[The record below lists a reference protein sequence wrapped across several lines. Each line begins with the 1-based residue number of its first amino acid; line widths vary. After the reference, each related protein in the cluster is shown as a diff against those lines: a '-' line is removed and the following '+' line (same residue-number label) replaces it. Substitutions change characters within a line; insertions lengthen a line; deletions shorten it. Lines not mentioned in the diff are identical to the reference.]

1 MADCPALD
9 NKPAAGRIPFPAY
22 CIGPKTG
29 IGFGKQDAAHKAQN
43 LQLIRWS
50 IQEIRRVAARLAQRR
65 AEPSYAITWS
75 LRRRAHQ
82 AAEQQAHLKSKM
94 TISLIGSS
102 KIGRAL
108 GFIGL
113 F

>member
-29 IGFGKQDAAHKAQN
+29 IGFGKHDAAHKAQN

-50 IQEIRRVAARLAQRR
+50 IQEIRRVAARLARR
-65 AEPSYAITWS
+65 RIEPSCVITWS
-75 LRRRAHQ
+75 IWRRAHQ

-94 TISLIGSS
+94 QL
-102 KIGRAL
+102 
-108 GFIGL
+108 
-113 F
+113 